1 MHNGEVLMGTS
12 LIISH
17 YHCTSFKVPAAPL
30 AGHWQFPL
38 SLHMLTGVVAAAR
51 WYIFT
56 LRERHRRQ
64 GTIPLRS
71 YTTCH
76 YFPTCFV
83 YISWRNKTC
92 HLRPRQDMRTDR
104 PTFSGRPDRRRHRA
118 TTTTAAATAS
128 VWPWARHAE
137 KLLRSGHAQ
146 WPRSRSR
153 RFVNSAMRNA
163 VWTIPCLPLHSLASG
178 VTHSS
183 RTQTAIIPWNTIP
196 KKGVWKLQH
205 GQKQKKVFFYN
216 CTIF

>member
-1 MHNGEVLMGTS
+1 M
-12 LIISH
+12 
-17 YHCTSFKVPAAPL
+17 L
-30 AGHWQFPL
+30 A
-38 SLHMLTGVVAAAR
+38 GVVAAAR

-104 PTFSGRPDRRRHRA
+104 PTPSPCDADNNSSSSNGICLTLSSSCRKIAP
-118 TTTTAAATAS
+118 
-128 VWPWARHAE
+128 
-137 KLLRSGHAQ
+137 Q
-146 WPRSRSR
+146 WPRSR
-153 RFVNSAMRNA
+153 RFVNFAMRNA

-178 VTHSS
+178 VTH
-183 RTQTAIIPWNTIP
+183 PKNTLP
-196 KKGVWKLQH
+196 KKELRNIETWSETKNG
-205 GQKQKKVFFYN
+205 
-216 CTIF
+216 IFL